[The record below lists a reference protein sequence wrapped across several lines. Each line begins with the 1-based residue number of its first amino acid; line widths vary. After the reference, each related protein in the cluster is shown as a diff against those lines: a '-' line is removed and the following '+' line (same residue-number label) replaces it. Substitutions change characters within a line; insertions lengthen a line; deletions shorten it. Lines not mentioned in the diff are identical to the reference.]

1 MEEIIR
7 LIKELRA
14 VSGGS
19 DVVFLLLVYLLL
31 ERAIPMVYRKLHA
44 KNGESI
50 TVYGQA
56 KEAATLLKSTDD
68 KRSEAM
74 DKLGESIRDAQE
86 NLHREL
92 IGRLKDIDTRCLS
105 HLHKTGVNEG
115 KLDAVIKRLD
125 RQDKE

>member
-56 KEAATLLKSTDD
+56 KEAAMLLKSADD
-68 KRSEAM
+68 KQSEAM

-115 KLDAVIKRLD
+115 KLDAVIERLD